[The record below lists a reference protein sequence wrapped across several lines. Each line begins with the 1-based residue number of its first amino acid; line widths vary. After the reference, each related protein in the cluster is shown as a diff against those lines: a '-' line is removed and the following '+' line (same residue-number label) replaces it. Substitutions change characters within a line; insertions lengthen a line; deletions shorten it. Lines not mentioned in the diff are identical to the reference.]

1 MTDQG
6 RGYGSEPWTQGDPY
20 QGGPYGT
27 PVPTVQPQ
35 PQPQQPVQHPQSGQ
49 QQWGQPR
56 PQPVGWGAPGQP
68 QGPHHQGG
76 PVPGDPYGTGQYP
89 VQPQPP
95 MHPQQPM
102 QPQPPVRPQQPM
114 QQYPTQQPARP
125 HPVPRTAPLLG
136 PDGIDWE
143 AEAAALEAGAE
154 VTADGIAADD
164 PRYDGTGYD
173 ESVDGAAP
181 ESYLDQDDDLEPAED
196 PHHDSYDED
205 ADGYTPFL
213 REPDTS
219 RSGERRRKQT
229 GRSERKRSGVA
240 CLGVS
245 LLMVAVVGTG
255 GYYGYNFYQKN
266 FGPPPDYVGSGTGKV
281 TVTIPDGASGTDM
294 ADALYSAG
302 VVESEKAFVSAFNKN
317 PDSGSIQSGM
327 YTMPMHM
334 SAASA
339 VTFLLSENGGDTLVI
354 PEGLRASVIYQM
366 IDKKLGVAAGTTA
379 AVAKADVA
387 QLGLPAYANG
397 NPEGFLWPTRYP
409 VASGMKPLDLLKA
422 MVLNATQEFQTLGMD
437 QGASAVSLQSGYQ
450 VLIEASIL
458 QAEANNPPDFGKV
471 ARVLYNRLNNPVLTN
486 GELGL
491 DSTLAY
497 FLNATH
503 FTNAQMQA
511 PDDGYNTYVN
521 KGLPPGPIGN
531 PGTEAINAVLHPTPG
546 PWVYFIAMT
555 PTNTQ
560 FAETFADFKVLV
572 KQYCTAH
579 GQGFNDSAG
588 QCD

>member
-27 PVPTVQPQ
+27 PVPTVQQ
-35 PQPQQPVQHPQSGQ
+35 QPQQPAQHPQSGQ
-49 QQWGQPR
+49 QQWGQPQ

-68 QGPHHQGG
+68 QGPYRGG
-76 PVPGDPYGTGQYP
+76 PVPSDPYGTGQYP
-89 VQPQPP
+89 VQPQQAR
-95 MHPQQPM
+95 HPQQP
-102 QPQPPVRPQQPM
+102 V
-114 QQYPTQQPARP
+114 QQYPMPSA
-125 HPVPRTAPLLG
+125 VPPEPTAPLLG

-164 PRYDGTGYD
+164 PRLDETGY
-173 ESVDGAAP
+173 EEAVDGAAP
-181 ESYLDQDDDLEPAED
+181 ESYLDQDGLDPAED

-205 ADGYTPFL
+205 EDGYTPFL

-294 ADALYSAG
+294 ADALYSSG

-317 PDSGSIQSGM
+317 PNSGSIQSGM

-334 SAASA
+334 SSASA
-339 VTFLLSENGGDTLVI
+339 VTYLLSQNGGDTLII

-379 AVAKADVA
+379 AVAKDDAA
-387 QLGLPAYANG
+387 QLGLPAYAKG
-397 NPEGFLWPTRYP
+397 NVEGFLWPTRYP

-437 QGASAVSLQSGYQ
+437 QGASAVSLTSGYQ

-458 QAEANNPPDFGKV
+458 QAEANNPQDFGKV
-471 ARVLYNRLNNPVLTN
+471 ARVLYNRLNDQGGAN
-486 GELGL
+486 GKLGL

-511 PDDGYNTYVN
+511 PDGGYNTYVN
-521 KGLPPGPIGN
+521 VGLPPGPIGN

-560 FAETFADFKVLV
+560 FADNFADFKVLV

-579 GQGFNDSAG
+579 GQGFNDAAG